1 MMTETRLFARK
12 TAEYATT
19 TSVEASKR
27 RRRESRRRAI
37 RRRARVWERERF
49 RVPRHNTHTRDGNA
63 SQRLSRVT
71 TSLARRQ
78 VPSPTNA
85 LAPERAAARTTR
97 FPSRFAFRALR
108 DFPDF
113 PDLEGHGVLGEEV
126 LALRRLGNHA
136 QERLQ
141 RQTRDREQ
149 GGEQDG
155 HREAELALAL
165 WSFGARP
172 EAKSQSEDTRKRR
185 FPTRST
191 DRACREKPRR
201 DRARRR
207 RRDGG
212 PSARA
217 ARARATAFALATVR
231 AAEHDIPRSSRR
243 APPSPP

>member
-1 MMTETRLFARK
+1 MMTD
-12 TAEYATT
+12 ATFCAKNRGVRDDDERR
-19 TSVEASKR
+19 SVEASTTR
-27 RRRESRRRAI
+27 VAPTRHSTT
-37 RRRARVWERERF
+37 RARLGML
-49 RVPRHNTHTRDGNA
+49 PRHNTHTRDGNA

-85 LAPERAAARTTR
+85 LAPERAAARTRR

-113 PDLEGHGVLGEEV
+113 PDLEGHGVLREEV

-165 WSFGARP
+165 
-172 EAKSQSEDTRKRR
+172 
-185 FPTRST
+185 RS
-191 DRACREKPRR
+191 
-201 DRARRR
+201 
-207 RRDGG
+207 
-212 PSARA
+212 
-217 ARARATAFALATVR
+217 
-231 AAEHDIPRSSRR
+231 
-243 APPSPP
+243 

>member
-1 MMTETRLFARK
+1 MMTD
-12 TAEYATT
+12 ATFCAKNRGVRDDDERR
-19 TSVEASKR
+19 SVEASTTR
-27 RRRESRRRAI
+27 VAPTRHSTT
-37 RRRARVWERERF
+37 RARLGML
-49 RVPRHNTHTRDGNA
+49 PRHNTHTRDGNA

-85 LAPERAAARTTR
+85 LAPERAAARTRR
-97 FPSRFAFRALR
+97 FQSRFAFRALR

-113 PDLEGHGVLGEEV
+113 PDLEGHGVLREEV

-172 EAKSQSEDTRKRR
+172 EAKSQSERTQGNDVFRH
-185 FPTRST
+185 
-191 DRACREKPRR
+191 DRPIVRVGKNR
-201 DRARRR
+201 DAIALDVVVAMGGRARAPR
-207 RRDGG
+207 
-212 PSARA
+212 
-217 ARARATAFALATVR
+217 ARAR
-231 AAEHDIPRSSRR
+231 PRSRSRQ
-243 APPSPP
+243 

>member
-85 LAPERAAARTTR
+85 LAPERAAARTRR

-172 EAKSQSEDTRKRR
+172 EAKSQSRTQGNDVFRH
-185 FPTRST
+185 
-191 DRACREKPRR
+191 DRPIVRVGKNR
-201 DRARRR
+201 DAIALDVVVAMGGRARAPR
-207 RRDGG
+207 
-212 PSARA
+212 
-217 ARARATAFALATVR
+217 ARARA
-231 AAEHDIPRSSRR
+231 RSRSRQ
-243 APPSPP
+243 